1 MMYDLQKAGLWKRIA
16 AWMFDGILTG
26 ILAVAFGVLL
36 SMLLGYDGYSQTLD
50 DAYAY
55 YEAEYGVVF
64 DISAE
69 TYGAMTPAEQENYND
84 AYDALIHDMQA
95 MRAYNM
101 VKNLSLVIASI
112 GILLAMLLWEF
123 VIPLWIGNGQT
134 LGKKIFG
141 LCLMRSDGVKVNNLQ
156 LFARTILGKFAVE
169 TMIPVYIAI
178 LIFLGSAGMGG
189 TLVILVLAVAQ
200 ALCLAL
206 THTNSAIHDLLA
218 GTVVV
223 DMASQMIFRTTEDLI
238 AYKKRIAAEEAA
250 RKSY

>member
-1 MMYDLQKAGLWKRIA
+1 MHDVVITTAESDTM
-16 AWMFDGILTG
+16 
-26 ILAVAFGVLL
+26 AVADELQADVALMPL
-36 SMLLGYDGYSQTLD
+36 MARKVVVRNVSLH
-50 DAYAY
+50 DAYAH

-69 TYGAMTPAEQENYND
+69 TFGAMTPAEQENYND

-189 TLVILVLAVAQ
+189 TLMILVLAVAQ